1 MTDLEKIAYAKSFI
15 DKLSAG
21 IDPTDGTL
29 IPEDDVAAK
38 ARIVGCFS
46 YVSEVLGKLINAPN
60 VVADLYRVPER
71 KLTAQVLSSIE
82 CTQFPVSISAFA
94 QRIDAALHSSK
105 KFTAH
110 DITPWLMHNGYIE
123 KLIDYRDKSFKR
135 PTQKGVEIGIIVQQ
149 STSQTGRVTS
159 SIRLN
164 MFAQQ
169 FIRDHL
175 HEILA
180 FSPSPPRPAD
190 RIPLVTFT
198 LSQAQL
204 AKFEFSEI
212 PLSISQIA
220 SMISA
225 LNLESS
231 QVGLKPGDLTDWL
244 VHLGLL
250 TPTEYNGKNYKLPTQ
265 AGKEIGILVEYKNGM
280 YGEYPLTL
288 YTIDAQR
295 FMIDNIRGLIKVIS

>member
-71 KLTAQVLSSIE
+71 KLTSQVLSSIE
-82 CTQFPVSISAFA
+82 CTQYPVSISAFA
-94 QRIDAALHSSK
+94 QRIDAALRSSK

-110 DITPWLMHNGYIE
+110 DLTPWLMHNGYIE

-149 STSQTGRVTS
+149 STSQTGRVTNS
-159 SIRLN
+159 LRLN

-180 FSPSPPRPAD
+180 FSPSPPHPAD

-204 AKFEFSEI
+204 AKFEISEM

-220 SMISA
+220 SAIST
-225 LNLESS
+225 LNPQSKT
-231 QVGLKPGDLTDWL
+231 GLKAGDLADWL
-244 VHLGLL
+244 MHLGLL
-250 TPTEYNGKNYKLPTQ
+250 RTVEHGGKNYKLPTD
-265 AGKEIGILVEYKNGM
+265 AGKQIGILVEARHGLNGD
-280 YGEYPLTL
+280 YYIAL
-288 YTIDAQR
+288 YNADAQK
-295 FMIDNIRGLIKVIS
+295 FIIDHIHGLIKVY

>member
-1 MTDLEKIAYAKSFI
+1 MTDLEKIAYAKSFL
-15 DKLSAG
+15 DKLASG
-21 IDPTDGTL
+21 IDPTTDDL
-29 IPEDDVAAK
+29 IPEGDVAAK
-38 ARIVGCFS
+38 SRVVGCYA
-46 YVSEVLGKLINAPN
+46 YVSEVLTKLINAPN
-60 VVADLYRVPER
+60 V
-71 KLTAQVLSSIE
+71 
-82 CTQFPVSISAFA
+82 VSISAFA
-94 QRIDAALHSSK
+94 QRIDAALRSSK

-135 PTQKGVEIGIIVQQ
+135 PTQKGVEIGIIVHQ
-149 STSQTGRVTS
+149 STSQTGRVTNS
-159 SIRLN
+159 LRLN

-180 FSPSPPRPAD
+180 FSQNPSYPAN
-190 RIPLVTFT
+190 RIPQVTFS

-204 AKFEFSEI
+204 TNFEFSET

-231 QVGLKPGDLTDWL
+231 QVGLKASDLVDWL

-250 TPTEYNGKNYKLPTQ
+250 RTVEHGGKNYKLPTD
-265 AGKEIGILVEYKNGM
+265 AGKQIGILVEARHGLKGDY
-280 YGEYPLTL
+280 YIAL
-288 YTIDAQR
+288 YNTDAQR
-295 FMIDNIRGLIKVIS
+295 FIINNIHGLIKVD

>member
-71 KLTAQVLSSIE
+71 KLTSQVLSSIE

-94 QRIDAALHSSK
+94 QRIDAALRSSK

-110 DITPWLMHNGYIE
+110 DLTPWLMHNGYIE

-149 STSQTGRVTS
+149 STSKTGRVTNS
-159 SIRLN
+159 LRLN

-180 FSPSPPRPAD
+180 FSPSPPQPAD

-204 AKFEFSEI
+204 AKFEISEM

-220 SMISA
+220 SAIST
-225 LNLESS
+225 LNPQSKT
-231 QVGLKPGDLTDWL
+231 GLKAGDLADWL
-244 VHLGLL
+244 MHLGLL
-250 TPTEYNGKNYKLPTQ
+250 RTVEHGGKNYKLPTD
-265 AGKEIGILVEYKNGM
+265 AGKQLGILVEARHGLNGD
-280 YGEYPLTL
+280 YYIAL
-288 YTIDAQR
+288 YNTDAQR
-295 FMIDNIRGLIKVIS
+295 FIIDNIHGLIKVY